1 MNGGSLMKPIRVL
14 VVDDSAFMRK
24 VISDIINNDP
34 NMTVIGTARD
44 GRDALK
50 KIQELNPDVVTMDVE
65 MPGLDGLAALEELM
79 KISPLPVL
87 MISSLTKR
95 GMSSLTPSSLE
106 MSNVDLSEEFT
117 DMIVTQRGFQA
128 NSRIITT
135 SDEMLQELVNLKR

>member
-1 MNGGSLMKPIRVL
+1 MKPIRVL

-95 GMSSLTPSSLE
+95 GTEQTVKALQLGAVDFIAKPSGPISLDPFKKVSYSRLFCLLKIIQPFLP
-106 MSNVDLSEEFT
+106 V
-117 DMIVTQRGFQA
+117 GF
-128 NSRIITT
+128 
-135 SDEMLQELVNLKR
+135 

>member
-1 MNGGSLMKPIRVL
+1 MKPIRVL

-95 GMSSLTPSSLE
+95 GTE
-106 MSNVDLSEEFT
+106 QTGKTTNINIFSNL
-117 DMIVTQRGFQA
+117 GNHFQ
-128 NSRIITT
+128 NHFLYRLIRIFNIR
-135 SDEMLQELVNLKR
+135 LF

>member
-50 KIQELNPDVVTMDVE
+50 RFR
-65 MPGLDGLAALEELM
+65 
-79 KISPLPVL
+79 
-87 MISSLTKR
+87 SLTRTLLLWMWKC
-95 GMSSLTPSSLE
+95 
-106 MSNVDLSEEFT
+106 
-117 DMIVTQRGFQA
+117 
-128 NSRIITT
+128 
-135 SDEMLQELVNLKR
+135 LV